1 MRYLLFA
8 AVLALLMLVSAFLG
22 NQNVRE
28 TRQKTTVNL
37 ETRNALLEQTSRL
50 RVHLL
55 EAYISLNVFLLDP
68 ELKNY
73 QRKAEDNIKQTIE
86 ITDSLKDNI
95 WVKLKKE
102 TRLVET
108 LESLLTTFKQE
119 SAALILT
126 RLDVTTQYPSLA
138 VGSEVMRPNRTR
150 FHNAITLAM
159 SELED
164 NQMLRKSP
172 DIYQKFINARHL
184 WSQMLSDF
192 RLYLANRVGTFNE
205 LSLPLQE
212 RSIEVLHAELQGV
225 LQDLNRLSQQ
235 NRLGFELDSVLTDMH
250 QSSVQW
256 YEGFKEVKRIHHS
269 GEWRVDSKIM
279 KERITPVIEQI
290 SALLSL
296 FENKLSLAAAEDI
309 YLTSETA
316 RSQSHIVWLI
326 ALSGLLFIIV
336 MLISNQMLV
345 FKPVSMVTRA
355 LKREALTTEPTDLPS
370 VQSQEMQDLISAFR
384 EMSTQVHSRQCAL
397 EHQATHDSL
406 TSLPNRILLY
416 DRIDQELH
424 RAKDTRMSFCL
435 MVIDLDHFKD
445 VNDTVGHHIGD
456 SLLIE
461 VGNRFR
467 GILRETDTVARL
479 GGDEFAILLPETTEV
494 NSFEIAK
501 KLIQTLDR
509 PFLIKDLQL
518 HVYASIGLAM
528 FPQQGDD
535 AQTLLQHADIA
546 MYEAKREG
554 LPFTVY
560 DEGIDE
566 FSIRRLALTNE
577 LPSALANNGLSL
589 KYQPKINLHNNSIIG
604 VEALLRWE
612 HSEFGEVPP
621 LTIVDIA
628 EKTGLIRT
636 LTEWVIDNSLKQCR
650 QWANQ
655 GLDLQVAVNISVHN
669 LKDSQLVTFIKDTLK
684 LYRFPANIL
693 SLEITE
699 SAMMR
704 NPLHAIENLT
714 RLDELG
720 LNLAID
726 DYGTGFSS
734 LAYLKQFPVDELKID
749 KTFVIDMLDHHDD
762 EMIVRSTIELAH
774 NLGLRVVAEG
784 VETAE
789 ASLWL
794 KKMGCDIAQ
803 GYYYGMPLYHYE
815 FEELMKQSISSA

>member
-1 MRYLLFA
+1 MFA
-8 AVLALLMLVSAFLG
+8 AVLALLMLISAYIG

-28 TRQKTTVNL
+28 TRQKTTLNL
-37 ETRNALLEQTSRL
+37 ETRNALLEQTRLL

-68 ELKNY
+68 ELKKY
-73 QRKAEDNIKQTIE
+73 QLKAENNIKRTID
-86 ITDSLKDNI
+86 ITDSFKQNI

-102 TRLVET
+102 SRLIYT

-126 RLDVTTQYPSLA
+126 RLDVNTQYPSLA
-138 VGSEVMRPNRTR
+138 VGDDLMRPSRKR
-150 FHNAITLAM
+150 FQNAIALAI
-159 SELED
+159 SELQD
-164 NQMLRKSP
+164 IQMLKKSP
-172 DIYQKFINARHL
+172 AIYQEFIEARHL
-184 WSQMLSDF
+184 WSQMLSHF
-192 RLYLANRVGTFNE
+192 RIYLANRVGTFNE
-205 LSLPLQE
+205 LSLPIQE
-212 RSIEVLHAELQGV
+212 QSIEILYTELKSA
-225 LQDLNRLSQQ
+225 LQDLEELRQQGRLT
-235 NRLGFELDSVLTDMH
+235 FELENAVVDLQ
-250 QSSVQW
+250 QSSALW
-256 YEGFKEVKRIHHS
+256 YEGFVEVKRIHNS
-269 GEWRVDSKIM
+269 GEWRIDSKIM

-290 SALLSL
+290 SALLTL

-309 YLTSETA
+309 HLTSETA
-316 RSQSHIVWLI
+316 RSQSHILWLI
-326 ALSGLLFIIV
+326 AFSGLLFIIAI
-336 MLISNQMLV
+336 LISIEMLV

-355 LKREALTTEPTDLPS
+355 LKREALTSEPTELPS
-370 VQSQEMQDLISAFR
+370 VQSQEMQDLITAFR
-384 EMSTQVHSRQCAL
+384 EMSTQVHTRQCAL

-424 RAKDTRMSFCL
+424 RSKDSGKNFCL

-461 VGNRFR
+461 VGKRFR
-467 GILRETDTVARL
+467 EILHETDTVARL
-479 GGDEFAILLPETTEV
+479 GGDEFAILLPET
-494 NSFEIAK
+494 NDDSSIEIAE
-501 KLIQTLDR
+501 KLIQTLDQA
-509 PFLIKDLQL
+509 FIIDDLQL

-528 FPQQGDD
+528 FPEHGDD
-535 AQTLLQHADIA
+535 AQLLLQHADIA

-554 LPFTVY
+554 HPFAIY
-560 DEGIDE
+560 DVGIDE

-577 LPSALANNGLSL
+577 LPSALANNELML
-589 KYQPKINLHNNSIIG
+589 KYQPKINLQNNSIIG

-612 HSEFGEVPP
+612 HPEFGDVPP

-628 EKTGLIRT
+628 ERTGLIRS

-650 QWANQ
+650 LWADQ

-669 LKDSQLVTFIKDTLK
+669 LKDGLLVNFIKSSIEQ
-684 LYRFPANIL
+684 YQFPASIL

-699 SAMMR
+699 SAMMS
-704 NPLHAIENLT
+704 NPMHAIENLT

-734 LAYLKQFPVDELKID
+734 LSYLKQLPVDELKID

-789 ASLWL
+789 ASLKL

-815 FEELMKQSISSA
+815 FEKLLKQLISSA

>member
-1 MRYLLFA
+1 MFA
-8 AVLALLMLVSAFLG
+8 AVLALLMLISAYIG

-28 TRQKTTVNL
+28 TRQKTTLNL
-37 ETRNALLEQTSRL
+37 ETRNALLEQTRLL

-68 ELKNY
+68 ELKKY
-73 QRKAEDNIKQTIE
+73 QLKAENNIKRTID
-86 ITDSLKDNI
+86 ITDSFKQNI

-102 TRLVET
+102 SRLIYT

-126 RLDVTTQYPSLA
+126 RLDVNTQYPSLA
-138 VGSEVMRPNRTR
+138 VGDDLMRPSRKR
-150 FHNAITLAM
+150 FQNAIALAI
-159 SELED
+159 SELQD
-164 NQMLRKSP
+164 IQMLKKSP
-172 DIYQKFINARHL
+172 AIYQEFIEARHL
-184 WSQMLSDF
+184 WSQMLSHF
-192 RLYLANRVGTFNE
+192 RIYLANRVGTFNE
-205 LSLPLQE
+205 LSLPIQE
-212 RSIEVLHAELQGV
+212 QSIEILYTELKSA
-225 LQDLNRLSQQ
+225 LQDLEELRQQGRLT
-235 NRLGFELDSVLTDMH
+235 FELENTVVDLQ
-250 QSSVQW
+250 QSSALW
-256 YEGFKEVKRIHHS
+256 YEGFVEVKRIHNS
-269 GEWRVDSKIM
+269 GEWRIDSKIM

-290 SALLSL
+290 SALLTL

-309 YLTSETA
+309 HLTSETA
-316 RSQSHIVWLI
+316 RSQSHILWLI
-326 ALSGLLFIIV
+326 AFSGLLFIIAI
-336 MLISNQMLV
+336 LISIEMLV

-355 LKREALTTEPTDLPS
+355 LKREALTSEPTELPS
-370 VQSQEMQDLISAFR
+370 VQSQEMQDLITAFR
-384 EMSTQVHSRQCAL
+384 EMSTQVHTRQCAL

-424 RAKDTRMSFCL
+424 RSKDSGKNFCL

-461 VGNRFR
+461 VGKRFR
-467 GILRETDTVARL
+467 EILHETDTVARL
-479 GGDEFAILLPETTEV
+479 GGDEFAILLPET
-494 NSFEIAK
+494 NDDSSIEIAE
-501 KLIQTLDR
+501 KLIQTLDQA
-509 PFLIKDLQL
+509 FIIDDLQL

-528 FPQQGDD
+528 FPEHGDD
-535 AQTLLQHADIA
+535 AQLLLQHADIA

-554 LPFTVY
+554 HPFAIY
-560 DEGIDE
+560 DVGIDE

-577 LPSALANNGLSL
+577 LPSALANNELML
-589 KYQPKINLHNNSIIG
+589 KYQPKINLQNNSIIG

-612 HSEFGEVPP
+612 HPEFGDVPP

-628 EKTGLIRT
+628 ERTGLIRS

-650 QWANQ
+650 LWADQ

-669 LKDSQLVTFIKDTLK
+669 LKDGLLVNFIKSSIEQ
-684 LYRFPANIL
+684 YQFPASIL

-699 SAMMR
+699 SAMMS
-704 NPLHAIENLT
+704 NPMHAIENLT

-734 LAYLKQFPVDELKID
+734 LSYLKQLPVDELKID

-789 ASLWL
+789 ASLKL

-815 FEELMKQSISSA
+815 FEKLLKQLISSA

>member
-1 MRYLLFA
+1 MFA
-8 AVLALLMLVSAFLG
+8 AVLALLMLISAYIG

-28 TRQKTTVNL
+28 TRQKTTLNL
-37 ETRNALLEQTSRL
+37 ETRNALLEQTRLL

-68 ELKNY
+68 ELKKY
-73 QRKAEDNIKQTIE
+73 QLKAENNIKRTID
-86 ITDSLKDNI
+86 ITDSFKQNI

-102 TRLVET
+102 SRLIDT

-126 RLDVTTQYPSLA
+126 RLDVNTQYPSLA
-138 VGSEVMRPNRTR
+138 VGDDLMRPSRKR
-150 FHNAITLAM
+150 FQNAIALAI
-159 SELED
+159 SELQD
-164 NQMLRKSP
+164 IQMLKKSP
-172 DIYQKFINARHL
+172 AIYQEFIEARHL
-184 WSQMLSDF
+184 WSQMLSHF
-192 RLYLANRVGTFNE
+192 RIYLANRVGTFNE
-205 LSLPLQE
+205 LSLPIQE
-212 RSIEVLHAELQGV
+212 QSIEILYTELKSA
-225 LQDLNRLSQQ
+225 LQDLEELRQQGRLT
-235 NRLGFELDSVLTDMH
+235 FELENTVVDLQ
-250 QSSVQW
+250 QSSALW
-256 YEGFKEVKRIHHS
+256 YEGFVEVKRIHNS
-269 GEWRVDSKIM
+269 GEWRIDSKIM

-290 SALLSL
+290 SALLTL

-309 YLTSETA
+309 HLTSETA
-316 RSQSHIVWLI
+316 RSQSHILWLI
-326 ALSGLLFIIV
+326 AFSGLLFIIAI
-336 MLISNQMLV
+336 LISIEMLV

-355 LKREALTTEPTDLPS
+355 LKREALTSEPTELPS
-370 VQSQEMQDLISAFR
+370 VQSQEMQDLITAFR
-384 EMSTQVHSRQCAL
+384 EMSTQVHTRQCAL

-424 RAKDTRMSFCL
+424 RSKDSGKNFCL

-461 VGNRFR
+461 VGKRFR
-467 GILRETDTVARL
+467 EILHETDTVARL
-479 GGDEFAILLPETTEV
+479 GGDEFAILLPET
-494 NSFEIAK
+494 NDDSSIEIAE
-501 KLIQTLDR
+501 KLIQTLDQA
-509 PFLIKDLQL
+509 FIIDDLQL

-528 FPQQGDD
+528 FPEHGDD
-535 AQTLLQHADIA
+535 AQLLLQHADIA

-554 LPFTVY
+554 HPFAIY
-560 DEGIDE
+560 DVGIDE

-577 LPSALANNGLSL
+577 LPSALANNELML
-589 KYQPKINLHNNSIIG
+589 KYQPKINLQNNSIIG

-612 HSEFGEVPP
+612 HPEFGDVPP

-628 EKTGLIRT
+628 ERTGLIRS

-650 QWANQ
+650 LWADQ

-669 LKDSQLVTFIKDTLK
+669 LKDGLLVNFIKSSIEQ
-684 LYRFPANIL
+684 YQFPASIL

-699 SAMMR
+699 SAMMS
-704 NPLHAIENLT
+704 NPMHAIENLT

-734 LAYLKQFPVDELKID
+734 LSYLKQLPVDELKID

-789 ASLWL
+789 ASLKL

-815 FEELMKQSISSA
+815 FEKLLKQLISSA